1 MSAEKTGVVSHLL
14 AHMRQSRM
22 VVAIIVAFVMLSALL
37 GLFINSAWL
46 APLLL
51 ILMGIS
57 WLLTDSRN
65 TRQGIS
71 DEHLEQRL
79 GGGNI
84 RDYIAI
90 NEESQHELNQQFELM
105 QNELQQLSD
114 LLRNAIIGLLE
125 GFKGMEF
132 QTREQENLVHA
143 MAERVMAHSHSDQHK
158 SVTEEALELISIFVD
173 NITAMSAGSRE
184 LVSEL
189 NSMGDHIDGIGK
201 LLSEIDGISDQTN
214 LLALNAA
221 IEAARAGDAGRGFA
235 VVADEVR
242 NLSQRSTEFSGQI
255 RKEFEA
261 TRQNMQAAA
270 VVVGKMASKDM
281 SMTLDSRDHISE
293 VMADVDKT
301 NEEMARDLEAVS
313 QISLA
318 VSADVDKATRSLQ
331 FEDMA
336 TQLIEHIGN
345 RMMGID
351 DYLKQREALSS
362 EGNQAVQ
369 QGNQAA
375 LDEIRQRYRE
385 LEELFHR
392 ADHKAVTQGDVSGG
406 DVELF

>member
-37 GLFINSAWL
+37 GLIINSAWL

-158 SVTEEALELISIFVD
+158 SVTEEALELISVFVD